1 MEIHSLRQ
9 YEHHFVLFLLNGLSD
24 EVQDIQAVCNQLL
37 EDHGRN
43 MKDALIQL
51 GEEESDKMIVDAT
64 GS

>member
-51 GEEESDKMIVDAT
+51 GEEESDKMIVDAS

>member
-24 EVQDIQAVCNQLL
+24 EVQDIQTVCNQLL